1 MRVFLHTG
9 THLAYADLFFHSVRC
24 TPGVCRSSNMEL
36 FAFLP
41 VFQLWE
47 IKEANQQAILNAL

>member
-9 THLAYADLFFHSVRC
+9 TCSVYAGH
-24 TPGVCRSSNMEL
+24 TPTRFSIPFGIHRSLNMEL
-36 FAFLP
+36 YVFLP
-41 VFQLWE
+41 VFQLWQ